1 MGIIYSSVVDAP
13 ISEVFEWHARPG
25 AIYRLMPPWQPVRV
39 GQEAGSLRDGRAVLL
54 MPGGG
59 RWVAAHQPDGYNPPH
74 QFVDQLVSAGLSSVL
89 SWRHT
94 HMFSAEGEAEAEN
107 ETRVTDEVQTPVPA
121 AALKQMF
128 AYRHRQLA
136 ADLAAHHWA
145 RLHRSEPLTVAVT
158 GASGL
163 VGTALTALLS
173 TGGHRVIK
181 LVRHPAQSA
190 DERQWQ
196 PDQPAP
202 DLLAGVD
209 AVVHLA
215 GASIAG
221 RFTPAH
227 KRAVRDTRVGP
238 TRRLAELA
246 AATSSATSS
255 DTPSDTP
262 GRTTAGPQAF
272 ISASAVGYYG
282 ADRGDEI
289 LGEGSAPGDDFLA
302 GVVTEWEAATAPAA
316 EAGLRVVQVRTG
328 IVQSPKGGTLRLL
341 YPLFEAGLGGRLGSG
356 SPGSASTTWPMCTCV
371 PSSIRPCPGR
381 STRWRRTRSG
391 TRTTRACSARCCG
404 GRRSF
409 RFPASGPGC
418 CSVPR
423 ARANWPKPA
432 SGSTRTPCWPLGI
445 RSVTRSSSRRCGTC
459 WGASPTPSRPYRWPA
474 ALSRARRR
482 RGPRGWPR
490 RREASRPR

>member
-1 MGIIYSSVVDAP
+1 MGITYSTVVDAP
-13 ISEVFEWHARPG
+13 VSEVFGWHTRPG
-25 AIYRLMPPWQPVRV
+25 AITRLLPPWQPVRV

-54 MPGGG
+54 MPGGV

-107 ETRVTDEVQTPVPA
+107 ETRVSDDVQTPLPA
-121 AALKQMF
+121 AALRQMF

-136 ADLAAHHWA
+136 ADLATHRWA

-181 LVRHPAQSA
+181 LVRRLAA
-190 DERQWQ
+190 GAGDRQWQ
-196 PDQPAP
+196 PDQPDP

-227 KRAVRDTRVGP
+227 KRAVRDSRAGP

-246 AATSSATSS
+246 AATSGG
-255 DTPSDTP
+255 P
-262 GRTTAGPQAF
+262 RTF
-272 ISASAVGYYG
+272 VSASAVGYYG

-289 LGEGSAPGDDFLA
+289 LGEDSPPGDDFLA
-302 GVVTEWEAATAPAA
+302 GVVTDWEAATAPAA

-328 IVQSPKGGTLRLL
+328 IVQTPKGGTLRLL

-356 SPGSASTTWPMCTCV
+356 RQWLSWIGIDDLADIYLRALVDPAL
-371 PSSIRPCPGR
+371 
-381 STRWRRTRSG
+381 SG
-391 TRTTRACSARCCG
+391 PVNAVAPDPVRNAGYTRTLGAVLRRPAVIPVPGFGPRLLLGEEGARELAE
-404 GRRSF
+404 
-409 RFPASGPGC
+409 ASQRVRPDALLAVGH
-418 CSVPR
+418 
-423 ARANWPKPA
+423 
-432 SGSTRTPCWPLGI
+432 
-445 RSVTRSSSRRCGTC
+445 
-459 WGASPTPSRPYRWPA
+459 PYRHTRLEPA
-474 ALSRARRR
+474 LRHLLGHVRSA
-482 RGPRGWPR
+482 
-490 RREASRPR
+490 

>member
-1 MGIIYSSVVDAP
+1 
-13 ISEVFEWHARPG
+13 VFEWHARPG

-54 MPGGG
+54 MPGGV

-136 ADLAAHHWA
+136 ADLAAQHWA
-145 RLHRSEPLTVAVT
+145 RLHRSEPAVVAVT

-246 AATSSATSS
+246 AATSSG
-255 DTPSDTP
+255 TPSDTP

-289 LGEGSAPGDDFLA
+289 LGEDSAPGDDFLA

-356 SPGSASTTWPMCTCV
+356 RQWQSWIGIDDLADVYLRALVDPALSGPVNAVAPDPVRNTDYTRMLGKVLRRPTVIPVPGFGPRLLLGAEGARELAEASQRV
-371 PSSIRPCPGR
+371 RPDVLLAAGH
-381 STRWRRTRSG
+381 
-391 TRTTRACSARCCG
+391 
-404 GRRSF
+404 SF
-409 RFPASGPGC
+409 RHPQLEPALRHLLGR
-418 CSVPR
+418 VPD
-423 ARANWPKPA
+423 A
-432 SGSTRTPCWPLGI
+432 
-445 RSVTRSSSRRCGTC
+445 
-459 WGASPTPSRPYRWPA
+459 
-474 ALSRARRR
+474 
-482 RGPRGWPR
+482 
-490 RREASRPR
+490 